1 MIKPL
6 LFILPVIPASIF
18 LSGCASSPIE
28 KKLENNFIYNCS
40 LQLFEK
46 LDKKITGE
54 GAEKIC
60 TAAYNA
66 EEKGNKVVPE
76 TAAVVSSPTPASTAS
91 ASPTPSKAGKIAI
104 LDSDEIKPEPMPS
117 ASPAKK

>member
-76 TAAVVSSPTPASTAS
+76 TATVVTTSTPA
-91 ASPTPSKAGKIAI
+91 PTGKIAI
-104 LDSDEIKPEPMPS
+104 LDTDEIKPEPMPS